1 MTPAEFQ
8 AASGCRDA
16 ALARLEIYAAQLTK
30 WQKAIN
36 LVAPNTLPELWRRHF
51 LDSAQVLPLAE
62 GAGGTWLDLGSG
74 AGFPGLVVAALGREN
89 VILVES
95 DTRKAVFLRETAR
108 LMDIS
113 VTVRSERIEA
123 VPRETLGSEIGVI
136 SARALAPLEQL
147 FAWASRFAGPETVLL
162 FPKGRQAEDEL
173 TLALKSWKVSLQ
185 ETFPS
190 QSDGEGRIL
199 RFRGLVAR

>member
-8 AASGCRDA
+8 AASGCSDT
-16 ALARLEIYAAQLTK
+16 ALARLEIYAAQLVK

-36 LVAPNTLPELWRRHF
+36 LVAPNTLPDLWRRHF
-51 LDSAQVLPLAE
+51 LDSAQLLPLAD
-62 GAGGTWLDLGSG
+62 GTSGTWLDLGSG
-74 AGFPGLVVAALGREN
+74 AGFPGLVIAALGREN
-89 VILVES
+89 MVLVES

-108 LMDIS
+108 LMDVG

-123 VPRETLGSEIGVI
+123 VPRETLKDVGVI

-147 FAWASRFAGPETVLL
+147 FGWAARFAGPETVLL

-173 TLALKSWKVSLQ
+173 TLAFKSWKVASQ

-190 QSDGEGRIL
+190 QSDGEGRVL
-199 RFRGLVAR
+199 RFRGLMAQ